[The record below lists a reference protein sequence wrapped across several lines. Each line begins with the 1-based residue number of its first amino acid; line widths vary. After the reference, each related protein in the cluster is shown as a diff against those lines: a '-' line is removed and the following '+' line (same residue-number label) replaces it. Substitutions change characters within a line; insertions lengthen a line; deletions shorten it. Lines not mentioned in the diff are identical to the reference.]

1 MKSCF
6 DNQIAKEDEVIR
18 KFIVGEPMNYEEI
31 ALAKWMID
39 GRVGKPMTKTGVMK
53 MLKRIYCKMRIQCEK
68 KGISRD
74 IVWDL
79 AARGRMCATSKFSRP
94 ECH

>member
-53 MLKRIYCKMRIQCEK
+53 MLKGIFWKMRMQWQK

-74 IVWDL
+74 IVREL
-79 AARGRMCATSKFSRP
+79 AAMGRMCVTSKFSRP